1 MSRRNSEISC
11 CLSRSHGLCD
21 RATLCTRVARC
32 DARAHR
38 CDTRLP
44 TWSLRQA
51 APGHPRVSGREKT
64 AKGLARKPMCTRRKA
79 ATEPLCAHVWRRV
92 TPGHTGVIHGCHRAT
107 SGKPPPGHPRVSRR
121 NSEISCCLSR
131 SHGLCD
137 RATLCTRVAR
147 CDARAHR
154 CDTRL
159 PTWSLRQAAPGHPR
173 VSGREKTAKG
183 HARKPMCTRRKAATE
198 PLCAHVWRR
207 VTPGHTGVIHGCHR
221 ATSGKTPRPPAGV

>member
-1 MSRRNSEISC
+1 M
-11 CLSRSHGLCD
+11 
-21 RATLCTRVARC
+21 
-32 DARAHR
+32 
-38 CDTRLP
+38 
-44 TWSLRQA
+44 
-51 APGHPRVSGREKT
+51 
-64 AKGLARKPMCTRRKA
+64 
-79 ATEPLCAHVWRRV
+79 
-92 TPGHTGVIHGCHRAT
+92 
-107 SGKPPPGHPRVSRR
+107 SRR

-221 ATSGKTPRPPAGV
+221 ATSGKPPQATRGCLGEIPKSHVVSADPMGSVTEPLCAHVWRGVTPGHTGVIHDCQRGASGKPHQGTRGCLVVRKRPKVTLENPCAQGEKLPRSHFVPTCGDV